1 MTTYHA
7 LARRVGEFWAIYVD
21 GVGPTQARRLG
32 EIEDMARDLVASLTG
47 VDLVSVDI
55 DVRIELPDGVRHSLA
70 RAKSARTTEEQARAE
85 AVRSYRSAAQELRDE
100 GLTVREIGTLLGVSY
115 QRAHQLLAV

>member
-1 MTTYHA
+1 M
-7 LARRVGEFWAIYVD
+7 
-21 GVGPTQARRLG
+21 
-32 EIEDMARDLVASLTG
+32 VA
-47 VDLVSVDI
+47 
-55 DVRIELPDGVRHSLA
+55 
-70 RAKSARTTEEQARAE
+70 EEQARAE